1 MTQPITPGAA
11 SPGKAEKSGITSWL
25 ECAVCG
31 QQFPITYPSPVRGTE
46 NRRLTQ
52 CEVCGNDWLD
62 ARYDYQAV
70 ASTWR
75 RTLAHRPFTSIW
87 RYRELLPVQRDENII
102 SMGEGG
108 TPLIHCKNLGLML
121 GCPNIY
127 MKDERQG
134 PTGSFKDRQASL
146 AISVMKELSVSE
158 AVLASTGNVAIS
170 YAAYGARAGIKIWAF
185 VTSTVPADKMREVA
199 LYGAEVIKVTATY
212 DQTKLVAAR
221 FAAHKQLHLDQGI
234 RSIAAKESMKTVA
247 FEIAEQLLAPPAA
260 QAASGYREQFNDQ
273 PEAAPPVRQAVPGSK
288 WRAPDWYFQAVSGG
302 LGPVGVWKGFDEL
315 KRMGLTDRMPRL
327 ACIQAA
333 GCAPMVHSF
342 RQGLEQAQAVL
353 NPQTLITTVA
363 TGSPGIAYT
372 FLQRVIREHG
382 GAFESVSDEEAFRAM
397 HTVAKL
403 DGISMEPAAA
413 IAFAGLFKMVRQ
425 GVVKPDEV
433 IVVNCSGHTFPVE
446 KHLLDEGWARSL
458 DLDVGLKQPTRPEQ
472 ETFPL
477 TQEEGLL
484 ASLERLDD
492 RVKSVAIIEDEADAA
507 RLLRRIIQS
516 RGGYQIFEAHD
527 GHEGLELIRRER
539 PDLVLLDLMMPGID
553 GFTLLGKM
561 KEEEAI
567 ADIPVIV
574 ITAKELTTKERHRLS
589 GHVESMLQK
598 GSYVDMEMLD
608 DLMDVLA

>member
-1 MTQPITPGAA
+1 MTQSITPGAA
-11 SPGKAEKSGITSWL
+11 SPGEAEKPGVTSWL
-25 ECAVCG
+25 ECATCG
-31 QQFPITYPSPVRGTE
+31 QQFPITHPSPTRGTG
-46 NRRLTQ
+46 NRPLTQ
-52 CEVCGNDWLD
+52 CELCGNDWLD

-75 RTLAHRPFTSIW
+75 RTLAQRPFTSIW
-87 RYRELLPVQRDENII
+87 RYRELLPVRRDENII

-108 TPLIHCKNLGLML
+108 TPLLHCKNLGLML

-146 AISVMKELSVSE
+146 AISVMKELDVSE

-212 DQTKLVAAR
+212 DQTKQVAAR

-247 FEIAEQLLAPPAA
+247 FEIAEQLPTPQAAQAPPAYEERFY
-260 QAASGYREQFNDQ
+260 GQ
-273 PEAAPPVRQAVPGSK
+273 PEGAPPVWQAVPGSE

-327 ACIQAA
+327 ACVQAA

-342 RQGLEQAQAVL
+342 RQGLDQAQAVL

-372 FLQRVIREHG
+372 FLQRVIRKHG

-413 IAFAGLFKMVRQ
+413 IAFAGLFKMVHQ

-446 KHLLDEGWARSL
+446 KHLLDEGWVRSL
-458 DLDVGLKQPTRPEQ
+458 DLDVGLKKPARPVQ

-527 GHEGLELIRRER
+527 GREGLELIRREQ
-539 PDLVLLDLMMPGID
+539 PDLVLLDLMMPEID

-561 KEEEAI
+561 KEEEET

-574 ITAKELTTKERHRLS
+574 ITAKELTTQERRRLS
-589 GHVESMLQK
+589 GHVESLLQK

>member
-1 MTQPITPGAA
+1 M
-11 SPGKAEKSGITSWL
+11 
-25 ECAVCG
+25 
-31 QQFPITYPSPVRGTE
+31 
-46 NRRLTQ
+46 TQ

-70 ASTWR
+70 ARLWR
-75 RTLAHRPFTSIW
+75 KALAQRPFSSMW
-87 RYRELLPVQRDENII
+87 RYRELLPLRRDENVI

-108 TPLIHCKNLGLML
+108 TSLTHCKNLGMML
-121 GCPNIY
+121 GCSNIY
-127 MKDERQG
+127 VKDERQG
-134 PTGSFKDRQASL
+134 PTGSFKDRQAAL
-146 AISVMKELSVSE
+146 AISVMKELGVAE

-170 YAAYGARAGIKIWAF
+170 YAAYGARAGIKVWAF
-185 VTSTVPADKMREVA
+185 VTSTVPAAKMREVA
-199 LYGAEVIKVTATY
+199 LYGAEVVKVTATY
-212 DQTKLVAAR
+212 DQTKQVAAR
-221 FAAHKQLHLDQGI
+221 FAEHKQLHLDQGI

-247 FEIAEQLLAPPAA
+247 FEVAEQLALVDGGQTAW
-260 QAASGYREQFNDQ
+260 QAG
-273 PEAAPPVRQAVPGSK
+273 PGLD
-288 WRAPDWYFQAVSGG
+288 WRVPDWYFQSVSGG
-302 LGPVGVWKGFDEL
+302 LGPVGVWKGFEEL
-315 KRMGLTDRMPRL
+315 RMMGLTDRMPRL
-327 ACIQAA
+327 ACIQAE

-342 RQGLEQAQAVL
+342 RKGLEQAEAIL

-397 HTVAKL
+397 HIVAKL

-413 IAFAGLFKMVRQ
+413 MAFAGLLKMVRQ
-425 GVVKPDEV
+425 GIVKPDDV
-433 IVVNCSGHTFPVE
+433 VVVNCSGHTFPVE
-446 KHLLDEGWARSL
+446 KHLLDEGWAHSL
-458 DLDVGLKQPTRPEQ
+458 DLEADWPITGTAQDRQ
-472 ETFPL
+472 EFAQLPL
-477 TQEEGLL
+477 PQEEGLL

-492 RVKSVAIIEDEADAA
+492 RVKSVAIIEDEPDAA

-527 GHEGLELIRRER
+527 GRAGLELIRREH
-539 PDLVLLDLMMPGID
+539 PDLVLLDLMMPELD

-561 KEEEAI
+561 KEEQDI

-574 ITAKELTTKERHRLS
+574 ITAKELTARERRRLS
-589 GHVESMLQK
+589 GHVESLLQK